1 MMRFDE
7 SGILQIRKQA
17 EPVEH
22 SDLNS
27 GNRKIIINMSIQ

>member
-27 GNRKIIINMSIQ
+27 GNRKVIINMSIQ